1 VTKHPDRLLA
11 CPRQCVSAHT
21 FECILRTEITYYSG
35 RVGALDH
42 LAEIARPRSG

>member
-21 FECILRTEITYYSG
+21 FECIRTEITYYSG